1 MRMFPIIPIWIM
13 FIICLL
19 LIIYIIKKN
28 NKNIIQI
35 IMVILIFIINLR
47 IMIPSDNSMVMSNN
61 LDVIFAIDNSIS
73 MNAEDYNGNNTRL
86 YAVKRDCNYI
96 VNRLN
101 GARFSVITFN
111 HKATIVTPFTKDNN
125 MTVESIDVIQP
136 INNTIARGS
145 SLNSSHD
152 LLLKSLQSSEK
163 KDNKTRIVFFISDG
177 EITDESTLNSFKDIS
192 KHIKNGAV
200 LGYGTKQGGRMK
212 SKSSYSETSEY
223 LKDTSDYPYKDAI
236 SKIDENNLKQIAK
249 DMNINYIHMDKQ
261 GRINNKLREI
271 NRLVNTSISSNDK
284 SSYDDIY
291 FIFVIPLLILLIIE
305 LGNYRRNII

>member
-1 MRMFPIIPIWIM
+1 MRLFPIIPIWIM

-86 YAVKRDCNYI
+86 YAVKKDCKYI
-96 VNRLN
+96 INRLN

-111 HKATIVTPFTKDNN
+111 HKANIVSPFTKDNN
-125 MTVESIDVIQP
+125 MVIESIDVIEP
-136 INNTIARGS
+136 INNSIARGS

-152 LLLKSLQSSEK
+152 LLLKTLKSSEK
-163 KDNKTRIVFFISDG
+163 KKNKIRIVFFISDG
-177 EITDESTLNSFKDIS
+177 EITDDSTLNSFKDIS
-192 KHIKNGAV
+192 NHIKNGAV
-200 LGYGTKQGGRMK
+200 LGYGTKQGGQMK
-212 SKSSYSETSEY
+212 SKSYYDEKEDY
-223 LKDTSDYPYKDAI
+223 LKDETDYPYKIAI
-236 SKIDENNLKQIAK
+236 SKIDENNLKQISK
-249 DMNINYIHMDKQ
+249 DMNISYIHMNKQ
-261 GRINNKLREI
+261 SRINNKIREI
-271 NRLVNTSISSNDK
+271 NKLVNTSISSNDK
-284 SSYDDIY
+284 SGYDDIY
-291 FIFVIPLLILLIIE
+291 FIFVIPLLVLLIIE
-305 LGNYRRNII
+305 LGNYRRNIL